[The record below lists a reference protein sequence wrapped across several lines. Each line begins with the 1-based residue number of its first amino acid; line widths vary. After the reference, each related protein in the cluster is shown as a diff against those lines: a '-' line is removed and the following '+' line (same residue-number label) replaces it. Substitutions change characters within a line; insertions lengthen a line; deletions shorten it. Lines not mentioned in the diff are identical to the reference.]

1 MTDGL
6 RIQSVLAL
14 AALALTVAA
23 SGAAGTPPGE
33 TPGDEWLAHVEW
45 VNHAPLGAPDLRGH
59 VVVVEFWAF
68 ECINCRRTVPAMRK
82 LSETFKGSNVLILG
96 LHSPELDE
104 ERVRANVVEA
114 VKQYQLDYP
123 VAQDNEFAAWRAFGN
138 QYWPALYVLDGAGR
152 VRARHIGELHLGTPE
167 WNSLVGT
174 IRDLARSH
182 S

>member
-1 MTDGL
+1 
-6 RIQSVLAL
+6 
-14 AALALTVAA
+14 
-23 SGAAGTPPGE
+23 
-33 TPGDEWLAHVEW
+33 
-45 VNHAPLGAPDLRGH
+45 
-59 VVVVEFWAF
+59 
-68 ECINCRRTVPAMRK
+68 
-82 LSETFKGSNVLILG
+82 
-96 LHSPELDE
+96 
-104 ERVRANVVEA
+104 VVEA